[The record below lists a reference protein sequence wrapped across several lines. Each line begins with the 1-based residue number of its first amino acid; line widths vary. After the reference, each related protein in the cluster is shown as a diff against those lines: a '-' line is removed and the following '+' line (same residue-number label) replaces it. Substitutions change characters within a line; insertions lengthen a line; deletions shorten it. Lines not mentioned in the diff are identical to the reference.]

1 MPSHGAGSLANHVTI
16 DEIVFGHGSAK
27 GRETNT
33 QKAVGLLKKME
44 TADLVSGYVQR
55 LMFVSL
61 LRQLIGKKKVQGD
74 FFFKNRNQ
82 NVGPLYLLLAEFQEK
97 YVKIICKY

>member
-33 QKAVGLLKKME
+33 
-44 TADLVSGYVQR
+44 
-55 LMFVSL
+55 
-61 LRQLIGKKKVQGD
+61 
-74 FFFKNRNQ
+74 
-82 NVGPLYLLLAEFQEK
+82 
-97 YVKIICKY
+97 